1 MFEFTVDFNAND
13 GVLKA
18 SLVIQLSENDLEEE
32 NENDSQDDLANSR
45 HETALEIAEEIF
57 ESIDLNPCIGD
68 YYNDVTSQYISG
80 TFEFEDLDLET
91 KSIKDNSLYFFK
103 YYGTLGDFEGS
114 FNVSID
120 KSLVRERFQEL
131 FPEKDLDE
139 IEVLDLGEWEDVA
152 EELAE
157 ERAIE
162 ILEEVEF
169 DPDYSLHEQIYQDSF
184 NIEVESHS
192 MDWDLDISKL

>member
-91 KSIKDNSLYFFK
+91 KLIKDNSLYFFK